1 MKKYGK
7 TVAAVSGIYALL
19 LFVVITLDYVITDG
33 SGWDMF
39 GVIIIAG
46 FSVPVFVAI
55 LGTVF
60 YIDAARNKRADDL
73 THNAKSEKNAKFEK
87 ILGIISLCLSVTSV
101 IAVFMIFFLN
111 SDSVYVWI
119 MIFSCIANI
128 AILVDRPVTKLILKI
143 ARKKHPGVDID
154 SRGVTVARVC
164 CMVAGLVVWPAVIAA
179 IYLIVILLNDIFKL
193 W

>member
-19 LFVVITLDYVITDG
+19 LFVVITLAYVITDG

-55 LGTVF
+55 LGTFF
-60 YIDAARNKRADDL
+60 YIDAVRKKRADDL
-73 THNAKSEKNAKFEK
+73 THNAKFEK

-111 SDSVYVWI
+111 SDSVYAWI

-143 ARKKHPGVDID
+143 ARKKHPSVDID

-179 IYLIVILLNDIFKL
+179 IYLIVMLLNDIFKL